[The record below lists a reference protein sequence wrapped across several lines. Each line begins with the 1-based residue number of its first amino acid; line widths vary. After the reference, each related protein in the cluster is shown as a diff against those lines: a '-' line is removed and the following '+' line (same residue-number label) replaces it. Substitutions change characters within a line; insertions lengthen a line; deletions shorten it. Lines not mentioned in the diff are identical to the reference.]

1 MQWQRR
7 GWSRPTRLGLSKILN
22 GCWRRFCS
30 RFLCASEDCS
40 FNAGFGHRRKK
51 ERSPMPE
58 TLTPSGVL
66 ERREPLVLFA
76 YFEPVAGLDRFQPA
90 GFPEVGHVIYKA
102 PRSGGAVENVCI
114 VDSAAS
120 MANHLEALCMRGAH
134 DYDLVD
140 ELQGMPYLRCVTGD
154 LEDGKLSLKNRE
166 VVLTSL
172 TEGHR
177 IASTYFFG
185 NRPKKSLK
193 WDGKGAQRIKDDDT
207 LCDKSFGD
215 ELAGAGNFGIRLDG
229 NKRADPPAE
238 KWWDVFKTIFRY
250 DPNALVHGVLF
261 PQWQIKIPRVLTAH
275 LEAFGAAR
283 VDRSGVK
290 FDRIG
295 KTTSGQPIFAVDDTT
310 AREIRATFILDT
322 ALVQSFGRPQTPFQ
336 KGPTATEASE
346 GPTEPTNGDASKHQS
361 ENQSQQQNVLG
372 LTDKQKEFL
381 AALALW
387 KIKKLCE
394 KPFRFR
400 SGCHLK
406 CIKLANEQGKEVTI
420 EVNIKNAIDQA
431 GFQEPRVTD
440 IFWPKGELYRAGQ
453 EEEKE
458 TTEADGE
465 AIGAE
470 DEEGE

>member
-1 MQWQRR
+1 
-7 GWSRPTRLGLSKILN
+7 
-22 GCWRRFCS
+22 
-30 RFLCASEDCS
+30 
-40 FNAGFGHRRKK
+40 
-51 ERSPMPE
+51 MPD
-58 TLTPSGVL
+58 TTVTPSDVL
-66 ERREPLVLFA
+66 KEKEPLVLFA
-76 YFEPVAGLDRFQPA
+76 YFEPVGGLDRFQPA

-102 PRSGGAVENVCI
+102 PRENGAIENVCI
-114 VDSAAS
+114 VDSPAS
-120 MANHLEALCMRGAH
+120 MANHLEMLCMRGAH
-134 DYDLVD
+134 DFELVE
-140 ELQGMPYLRCVTGD
+140 ELEGMPYLRCVTGD
-154 LEDGKLSLKNRE
+154 LNKEGKLLPEKRE
-166 VVLTSL
+166 IVVTSL

-177 IASTYFFG
+177 IASTYFLAG
-185 NRPKKSLK
+185 RTLDGDGKLAEAGVDSIKPKK
-193 WDGKGAQRIKDDDT
+193 GKANASGSGKFE
-207 LCDKSFGD
+207 DKLVK
-215 ELAGAGNFGIRLDG
+215 EFGIELPG
-229 NKRADPPAE
+229 SSKAHPPAD
-238 KWWDVFKTIFRY
+238 KWWDVFRTIFRY

-275 LEAFGAAR
+275 LEAFGASR

-295 KTTSGQPIFAVDDTT
+295 QTTSGQPIFAVDDTT

-322 ALVQSFGRPQTPFQ
+322 ALVQSFGRPQTPLQ
-336 KGPTATEASE
+336 KGPTATEASK
-346 GPTEPTNGDASKHQS
+346 GPTEPTNEDASKQQS
-361 ENQSQQQNVLG
+361 ENQSQKQNVLG

-381 AALALW
+381 VALALW

-394 KPFRFR
+394 TPFRFR
-400 SGCHLK
+400 SGCYLK

-420 EVNIKNAIDQA
+420 DVNIKNAIDQA

-465 AIGAE
+465 AIGSE